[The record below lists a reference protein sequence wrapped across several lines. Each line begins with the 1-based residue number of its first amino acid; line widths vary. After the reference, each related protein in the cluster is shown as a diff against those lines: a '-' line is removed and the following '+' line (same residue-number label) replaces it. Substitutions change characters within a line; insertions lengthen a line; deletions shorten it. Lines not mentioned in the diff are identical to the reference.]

1 MPNPYAIGIDLG
13 GSSVKAIAVRPSGE
27 ALARTVRAFPP
38 DVPLAW
44 AETIRQIIATFERSR
59 RTPARWIGL
68 SAPGLAAR
76 DQRSIAYMPARLE
89 GLEHLDWTTYLRR
102 RARVPVLND
111 AHAALVGEAWLG
123 SAKGF
128 QNVFL
133 LTLGTGVGGAI
144 LSGGRLMRG
153 TIGRA
158 GHLGHV
164 SIDAFGKPDIVG
176 TPGSLEGAI
185 GNCTIVERSGR
196 RFTSTHELIAAV
208 KRKDPVAEKIWM
220 ESVRK
225 LAVGICSL
233 INVLDPEAVIIGG
246 GIARAGRAL
255 FDPLRKLLA
264 EMEWRPGGHATKI
277 IPARLGEFA
286 GAFGAAHQALARR
299 RSGTKD
305 RNG

>member
-1 MPNPYAIGIDLG
+1 MPKPYAIGIDLG

-27 ALARTVRAFPP
+27 VLVKSVRAFPS
-38 DVPLAW
+38 DVPMAW
-44 AETIRQIIATFERSR
+44 AETIRQTIATFERAQR
-59 RTPARWIGL
+59 CPARWIGL
-68 SAPGLAAR
+68 SAPGLAAD

-89 GLEHLDWTTYLRR
+89 GLEHLDWTTYLHR

-176 TPGSLEGAI
+176 TPGSLEEAI
-185 GNCTIVERSGR
+185 GNCTIVERSGH
-196 RFTSTHELIAAV
+196 RFNSTHELIAAV
-208 KRKDPVAEKIWM
+208 KRKDPIAEKIWM
-220 ESVRK
+220 ESVQK

-264 EMEWRPGGHATKI
+264 EMEWRPGGHAAKI

-286 GAFGAAHQALARR
+286 GAFGAAHQALVRR
-299 RSGTKD
+299 RSGPGD
-305 RNG
+305 